1 ASAVR
6 VFLVGQAESR
16 HSLDAPGPLDTMK
29 PARLPAF
36 LAAGVLC
43 ACGPAADG
51 AAGDPARDAD
61 SMAEAAELAAR
72 EACGDAAT
80 ISGNGVGTL
89 TLGMSVSA
97 ARDACDMRDTT
108 FTLGEGLMES
118 GLTTSLAAGGAIVAL
133 TTDSDS
139 VLRLMVTGAG
149 PATEQGIGVGS
160 SIASVREAYPD
171 ACVMSGEGRL
181 VAI

>member
-1 ASAVR
+1 
-6 VFLVGQAESR
+6 
-16 HSLDAPGPLDTMK
+16 P
-29 PARLPAF
+29 
-36 LAAGVLC
+36 
-43 ACGPAADG
+43 
-51 AAGDPARDAD
+51 
-61 SMAEAAELAAR
+61 
-72 EACGDAAT
+72 
-80 ISGNGVGTL
+80 
-89 TLGMSVSA
+89 

-139 VLRLMVTGAG
+139 VLRLIVTGAG

-181 VAI
+181 VAIAPNTGVSFMTTSPVGPANPRIENVPDTTTVFQVIVHGSDGVCP

>member
-89 TLGMSVSA
+89 TLGMSVI
-97 ARDACDMRDTT
+97 DA
-108 FTLGEGLMES
+108 LGAVGLRC
-118 GLTTSLAAGGAIVAL
+118 A
-133 TTDSDS
+133 
-139 VLRLMVTGAG
+139 
-149 PATEQGIGVGS
+149 PFH
-160 SIASVREAYPD
+160 P
-171 ACVMSGEGRL
+171 
-181 VAI
+181 